1 MIRVNELNEFTD
13 KDITHELKA
22 FLIRKFS
29 DIVKEY
35 NLSGMGGMFSVILLE
50 ENETEYISDKLF
62 EFCEIMNFDNAEYI
76 HTVWASESYSEDIY
90 VPYNKDI
97 FEKIE
102 RGCLQNV

>member
-1 MIRVNELNEFTD
+1 MVKINELNEFE
-13 KDITHELKA
+13 DIDISSELKE
-22 FLIRKFS
+22 FLVKKFN

-35 NLSGMGGMFSVILLE
+35 NLSGMGGMFSVILLS

-62 EFCEIMNFDNAEYI
+62 EFCEIMTFDNVEYI

-90 VPYNKDI
+90 VPYSKDI